1 MRTSIVTITVDELQD
16 ALRKYMELTATSQ
29 PDEVLVENAY
39 DKVVLEIP
47 LKPGTVVSGKTF
59 QQRTTSEVSNVVQLP
74 LSYEQWLKAND
85 YPDSSKS
92 SLAYNEYVMYHN
104 RDS

>member
-16 ALRKYMELTATSQ
+16 ALQKYMELNATSQ

-39 DKVVLEIP
+39 NKVVLEIP
-47 LKPGTVVSGKTF
+47 LKPGTVVNGKTF
-59 QQRTTSEVSNVVQLP
+59 SQRTTSEVSNVVQLP
-74 LSYEQWLKAND
+74 LSYEQWLNANG

-92 SLAYNEYVMYHN
+92 QLAYNDYVRNFN